1 MVFSSNKSGLT
12 WRSWSVQKYTSE
24 VWWPWNG
31 LDMAFY
37 YVRWWSRFIDC
48 LGWFESGF
56 ETSYP
61 VINHGWLGNL
71 WTKFGKIIE
80 QNRIVHCHVF
90 AFAKWDGTIMYPL
103 VMTNIAIEN
112 GPVEIVGFPIK
123 SGGSF
128 QFAMLV
134 YQRVKSLYSIIYG
147 IILPIDSYFSR
158 WLLHHQ
164 PDDVLWPHK

>member
-1 MVFSSNKSGLT
+1 MEIMKCSEIYF
-12 WRSWSVQKYTSE
+12 WSLMALK
-24 VWWPWNG
+24 WPWHG
-31 LDMAFY
+31 LLLCEMMIPIH
-37 YVRWWSRFIDC
+37 WL
-48 LGWFESGF
+48 LGMVWIGLRDVL
-56 ETSYP
+56 P

-80 QNRIVHCHVF
+80 QNRIVHCHAF
-90 AFAKWDGTIMYPL
+90 TFAKWDGTMMYPL
-103 VMTNIAIEN
+103 VMTNIAFEN
-112 GPVEIVGFPIK
+112 SPVEIVDFPIK

-128 QFAMLV
+128 QFAMFV